1 MEHGLLALP
10 IDPPPFPLPL
20 PPSRQ
25 AHNPSTHK
33 PISPTL
39 QQKQKPHT
47 LRFKFSTS
55 IHGRCKRT
63 PVTSVA
69 FQSRIQSRI
78 QARIAPEHYLPQ
90 ICCILPMGTLTG
102 RRICFFTHMA
112 SYRHG
117 ARGMRYMIFSHSAQ
131 EKLVDVRQ
139 RGLSCHVALATAAA
153 PRSCSSICV
162 VGARRPLPL
171 ALPHA

>member
-1 MEHGLLALP
+1 MGYL
-10 IDPPPFPLPL
+10 PFPSIHRHSLCHSHHL
-20 PPSRQ
+20 AKHTTRQ
-25 AHNPSTHK
+25 
-33 PISPTL
+33 PTSQSHL
-39 QQKQKPHT
+39 LYYKNKPHT

-63 PVTSVA
+63 PVMSVVCPVTDPVMD
-69 FQSRIQSRI
+69 SVTDR
-78 QARIAPEHYLPQ
+78 ARPPKTG
-90 ICCILPMGTLTG
+90 CILPMGTLTG

-117 ARGMRYMIFSHSAQ
+117 ARGMRYMILSHSTQ
-131 EKLVDVRQ
+131 DKLVDVRQ
-139 RGLSCHVALATAAA
+139 RGLSCHVAIATAAA